1 MAKSPSYPEEASVG
15 DPVGKAEPSAP
26 VAESTPK
33 SEGARTRKIVTGAA
47 IGIGSAALVAA
58 LLYTNRSRKTGK
70 SVSPPQTA
78 PDSPSRQ
85 D

>member
-1 MAKSPSYPEEASVG
+1 MAKSPSYPREASVG
-15 DPVGKAEPSAP
+15 DPVGKAEPNAPDAQSA
-26 VAESTPK
+26 PK

-78 PDSPSRQ
+78 PDSGSGQ

>member
-1 MAKSPSYPEEASVG
+1 MTKSPSYPEEASVG
-15 DPVGKAEPSAP
+15 DPVGKTETSAP
-26 VAESTPK
+26 VAQSPPK

-58 LLYTNRSRKTGK
+58 LLYTNRSRKTDK
-70 SVSPPQTA
+70 TVSAPGTA
-78 PDSPSRQ
+78 ADPPSRQ